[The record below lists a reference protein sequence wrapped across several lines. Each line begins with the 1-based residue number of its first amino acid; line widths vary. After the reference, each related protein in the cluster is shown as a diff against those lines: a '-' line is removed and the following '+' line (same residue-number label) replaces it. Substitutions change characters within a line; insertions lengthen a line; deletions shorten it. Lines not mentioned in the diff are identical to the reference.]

1 MSITIDSTIEQVNNY
16 LKEKLNINE
25 EILKKIKEERIDGE
39 ALILL
44 RKCDFKNLGIKLK
57 DRNIIKNIE
66 KNLLKMKIDVEK
78 DDLYGKIPNLDSAN
92 IWDFL
97 ESNNMIKLGDKLKY
111 IKYVFIKYQPPLQ
124 DKKDELYKYF
134 QKFLKLEENIIEQIV
149 DNLKDFLSY
158 QEQDFEEQCQEL
170 NILEEDEQYKLKLI
184 IELIKS
190 NNKTAD
196 ELLSE
201 TTNINKK
208 IKKIKING
216 KNLNLNNLNIKL
228 KKLIGLNVNDI
239 ISLKGDYNL
248 YSMIEI
254 YDYGTSQNEITR
266 GLRNPISEFQK
277 LKIM

>member
-1 MSITIDSTIEQVNNY
+1 MSITIDSTIEQVNKY

-66 KNLLKMKIDVEK
+66 KNILKMKSDVEK
-78 DDLYGKIPNLDSAN
+78 DDLYGKIPNLDSTN
-92 IWDFL
+92 IWEFL

-111 IKYVFIKYQPPLQ
+111 IKYVFIKYQPPHK

-149 DNLKDFLSY
+149 ENLIDFLSY

-201 TTNINKK
+201 TPNNINKK

-216 KNLNLNNLNIKL
+216 KNLHLNINL

>member
-149 DNLKDFLSY
+149 ENLKDFLSY